1 VTTATH
7 PPRAL
12 LEEILEAAGDDAPE
26 SVDALLALPK
36 IKVFTDALKASEVAG
51 KRAFRC
57 TASSTITDLHGDY
70 MTEEC
75 VRDMAA
81 QAKRGPTGKGLTIFL
96 NHKYNI
102 PEDVAGKVAGTQVLT
117 RAKDDNGADIW
128 DMDYDVVLAKGP
140 EGGRL
145 DQVWS
150 LIADDE
156 ITMGISI
163 GAYILEYD
171 FIDKDEGFWGGLI
184 INKVLLVE
192 TSIVGIP
199 ANQRSWVQNG
209 VIAIG
214 KSLGFAEKQ
223 IRRVL
228 DGKETSPLMKTA
240 SLKDGIDVP
249 AITVTDDGERIH
261 STTKDADG
269 NVVMKSETFDTI
281 LTRLK
286 DTATKET
293 CPECGGNSD
302 KCDCKAAPSPVTES
316 VESTEEAA
324 PEVTADAAPAT
335 ESTDEQPTE
344 ATAETT
350 DGEITEAAPAV
361 SALAEAAPDI
371 ALSLTAGSTPAV
383 ELVLAALESAAEM
396 LKTTRTEKAT
406 LQAKYDEQA
415 TQLEQAI
422 KDRDFAAEIIE
433 IVARSPLGRKTQ
445 FQEPVESFVARF
457 KGIYDE
463 SYLKLLSESE

>member
-1 VTTATH
+1 VTTATN
-7 PPRAL
+7 PPRAI

-228 DGKETSPLMKTA
+228 DGKETAPLMKTA

-249 AITVTDDGERIH
+249 VTDDA
-261 STTKDADG
+261 T
-269 NVVMKSETFDTI
+269 
-281 LTRLK
+281 
-286 DTATKET
+286 TKET

-406 LQAKYDEQA
+406 LQAKYDEL
-415 TQLEQAI
+415 TIERDQAI